1 MTITDEARNHL
12 YNSLREKLGAQ
23 DAATMMELLPSAGWA
38 DVATKRD
45 LDHVSAHLANRIEL
59 LGAELRGEWRRD
71 LLGAVFALIAANVAV
86 VGAVFA
92 AAKLS

>member
-1 MTITDEARNHL
+1 VTITDEARNHL

-23 DAATMMELLPSAGWA
+23 DAATMMELLPPAGWA

-59 LGAELRGEWRRD
+59 LGAELQGEWRRD